1 MISGHLTSLW
11 RLWNGVIFRVSAIV
25 LPNLPSLL
33 PYHPNLPPATS
44 CRYWASTPSHGVCSL
59 SNLECFDQFPD
70 IIFYFFSFL
79 LNALLTQ
86 KPCLPVALEES
97 HCNEKR
103 RSSINTTTCSAGTI
117 SYLLLN
123 DLIGSEQGRKG
134 VGRLFSWFWCGG
146 AKCFPL
152 RRFWT
157 LLFVFVGILMGL
169 NITGC
174 IISFQ
179 CRNPTESFWKWA
191 LYYLPSHIPLQLSL
205 FFIKTST
212 FIKFLC

>member
-1 MISGHLTSLW
+1 MLVQLSSPTSQVYCHIIQICPLPLAVVTGRPHLHTEFVPSQIWSVLFSF
-11 RLWNGVIFRVSAIV
+11 LTLFFIF
-25 LPNLPSLL
+25 
-33 PYHPNLPPATS
+33 
-44 CRYWASTPSHGVCSL
+44 
-59 SNLECFDQFPD
+59 FP
-70 IIFYFFSFL
+70 FL

-191 LYYLPSHIPLQLSL
+191 LYHLPSHIPLQLSL